1 MEAANEGIPGVAFSG
16 ASGAQVSYTTLDSD
30 PTAASTTS
38 AQIYAQLTA
47 TFVAALTGSGPAPYL
62 PADTIV
68 NVNYA
73 AIDDCATAGAY
84 RFVFSRLV
92 WNPFA
97 TDADVCGS
105 DHLPSES
112 SVVAAGCYA
121 SVSVLDTAWKLDAN
135 ATVQA
140 QVFERLQSLPLAC
153 LD

>member
-1 MEAANEGIPGVAFSG
+1 M
-16 ASGAQVSYTTLDSD
+16 SYTTLTTD
-30 PTAASTTS
+30 PDRPSTR
-38 AQIYAQLTA
+38 
-47 TFVAALTGSGPAPYL
+47 AALLYAAMTANFTRTLLAPDARPIVPAG
-62 PADTIV
+62 TIV